1 MRSLPHSVLT
11 STAKMSKALC
21 SVVARRAADS
31 DLCDNLV
38 EFISDQKQRAERT
51 ASGRTRRGDLDALME
66 AVDRGR
72 ALGLEMPQS
81 PFLQR
86 APGLRGQE
94 LRALCLE
101 VYYPRR
107 LKPHRDRNGIVTAAQ
122 AAARALERW
131 DAGSEARVVHT
142 LLSELHSHF
151 AKLHVSLLCAAA
163 VGSTPEQIIAHVKA
177 TPEPLR
183 RATWSVWNGERGV
196 RERAH
201 GLDGWMARIGAIAG
215 MTLQRAAWTP
225 PLVLELWR
233 AAERLDKGLC
243 GVTTSGIARLQMML
257 SEPEG
262 GRELYRAFDGET
274 DEAPHCLRR
283 KPGLF
288 YLRSAVL
295 QLALAALHETSPEPA
310 WLARITVKLYE
321 PIREP
326 ENWEGPEL
334 AELRERERARG
345 EWVAAQSGRI
355 LLDPHGLADLIKALP
370 CQALD
375 LVFPPELLPEYE
387 LEEMVALRV
396 CALQSF
402 LRAWARETR
411 ALLAW
416 PAGREP
422 LALLLDVVFE
432 LHDRDETLKRAVQP
446 VLLQWM
452 PRLLRLMSESA
463 AGIDVEF
470 IERMGAVS
478 IMPEDLED

>member
-1 MRSLPHSVLT
+1 M
-11 STAKMSKALC
+11 
-21 SVVARRAADS
+21 
-31 DLCDNLV
+31 
-38 EFISDQKQRAERT
+38 
-51 ASGRTRRGDLDALME
+51 
-66 AVDRGR
+66 
-72 ALGLEMPQS
+72 
-81 PFLQR
+81 
-86 APGLRGQE
+86 
-94 LRALCLE
+94 
-101 VYYPRR
+101 
-107 LKPHRDRNGIVTAAQ
+107 
-122 AAARALERW
+122 
-131 DAGSEARVVHT
+131 
-142 LLSELHSHF
+142 
-151 AKLHVSLLCAAA
+151 
-163 VGSTPEQIIAHVKA
+163 
-177 TPEPLR
+177 
-183 RATWSVWNGERGV
+183 
-196 RERAH
+196 
-201 GLDGWMARIGAIAG
+201 
-215 MTLQRAAWTP
+215 
-225 PLVLELWR
+225 
-233 AAERLDKGLC
+233 
-243 GVTTSGIARLQMML
+243 
-257 SEPEG
+257 
-262 GRELYRAFDGET
+262 
-274 DEAPHCLRR
+274 
-283 KPGLF
+283 
-288 YLRSAVL
+288 
-295 QLALAALHETSPEPA
+295 HETSPEPA